1 MKTGNIFL
9 NQTLRFFFFYLLVL
23 VALAVIKIFLLSESH
38 VSSHGAS
45 QAVVR
50 YMADL
55 VEKKDVKSQP
65 LIKKKKGW
73 AHHMCFFSK
82 SNKRKRDGVDFVKT

>member
-1 MKTGNIFL
+1 
-9 NQTLRFFFFYLLVL
+9 
-23 VALAVIKIFLLSESH
+23 
-38 VSSHGAS
+38 
-45 QAVVR
+45 
-50 YMADL
+50 MADL
-55 VEKKDVKSQP
+55 VEKKDAKLQP